1 MTAEKSKVIYES
13 NDEIKKKTAVKI
25 SFILDTPNP
34 TGESMKYFFNAV
46 QGIAEDDDEEIR
58 DFKAELV

>member
-1 MTAEKSKVIYES
+1 MTAKKSKVIYEF
-13 NDEIKKKTAVKI
+13 NDETKQKTAVKI
-25 SFILDTPNP
+25 SFILYTPNP

-58 DFKAELV
+58 DFKAELI